1 MTMKDKV
8 FADYTANL
16 TAELS
21 EMCQRLNDEGYYEAA
36 LKLLMDCYRRGGRI
50 HVTGVGKP
58 MHIAGYIASLFSSI
72 GFHAYTLDGTE
83 ATHGSAGQV
92 DPKDVVIAISY
103 YGNPVEMIKTTQLL
117 HELGIQMIAVTGFD
131 DSEVARM
138 ADVHLNVHI
147 GKEGDSIGKP
157 PRVSMLSTVICLQNL
172 SVLFQS
178 ARELTTEEY
187 LRWHPSGEIGK
198 SQ

>member
-1 MTMKDKV
+1 MEMSDAA

-16 TAELS
+16 TAELA
-21 EMCQRLNDEGYYEAA
+21 EICQKLNNEAYYHDA
-36 LKLLMDCYRRGGRI
+36 LKLLMACYQRGGRI

-83 ATHGSAGQV
+83 ATYGSAGQV
-92 DPKDVVIAISY
+92 SPKDVVIVLSY
-103 YGNPVEMIKTTQLL
+103 YGNPSEIVKTMQLL
-117 HELGIQMIAVTGFD
+117 HSLGIQMIAVTGFD
-131 DSEVARM
+131 ESEAARI

-147 GKEGDSIGKP
+147 GKEGDPIGKP
-157 PRVSMLSTVICLQNL
+157 PRVSMLSTMICLQNL

-178 ARELTTEEY
+178 VRKLTPEEY
-187 LRWHPSGEIGK
+187 LQWHPSGEIGK
-198 SQ
+198 SK